1 MNNWIINVATD
12 LTRSFTDQF
21 EWKKKK
27 KWKMFEMNN
36 KEIVLNSLF
45 SPSNKKKIKLT
56 SNFGNSCKTTN
67 FLNEYRWRKLHYSAV
82 KNLSKL
88 IKGNYIKV

>member
-1 MNNWIINVATD
+1 
-12 LTRSFTDQF
+12 
-21 EWKKKK
+21 
-27 KWKMFEMNN
+27 MFEINN

-67 FLNEYRWRKLHYSAV
+67 FLNEYR
-82 KNLSKL
+82 
-88 IKGNYIKV
+88 